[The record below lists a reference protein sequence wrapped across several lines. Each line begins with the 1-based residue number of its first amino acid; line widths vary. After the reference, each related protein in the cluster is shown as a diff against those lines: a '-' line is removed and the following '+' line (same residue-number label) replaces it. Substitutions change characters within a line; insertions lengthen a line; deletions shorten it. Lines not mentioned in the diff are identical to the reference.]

1 MSVNMRLI
9 VNEQA
14 QKELI
19 EMMQARGKY
28 NPSYF
33 INLLIT
39 EAYKQYIEIP
49 TTEGNNGK
57 PETTHAA

>member
-1 MSVNMRLI
+1 MRLI

-33 INLLIT
+33 VNLLIP
-39 EAYKQYIEIP
+39 EAFKQYLEIP
-49 TTEGNNGK
+49 ISEGINAK
-57 PETTHAA
+57 PETTHTA

>member
-1 MSVNMRLI
+1 MRLN

-14 QKELI
+14 QRELI
-19 EMMQARGKY
+19 EMMEARGKY

-33 INLLIT
+33 INVLIS
-39 EAYKQYIEIP
+39 EAYKQHFDIP
-49 TTEGNNGK
+49 NTEGNNGK

>member
-1 MSVNMRLI
+1 MRLN
-9 VNEQA
+9 VNEQS

-39 EAYKQYIEIP
+39 EAYKQYLEIP
-49 TTEGNNGK
+49 KPEGSNGK
-57 PETTHAA
+57 PEIPLAA

>member
-1 MSVNMRLI
+1 MRLN

-19 EMMQARGKY
+19 EMMHARGKY

-33 INLLIT
+33 VNLLIT
-39 EAYKQYIEIP
+39 EAYKQFLEIP
-49 TTEGNNGK
+49 NSEGNNGK
-57 PETTHAA
+57 PETTHEA

>member
-1 MSVNMRLI
+1 MRLN

-19 EMMQARGKY
+19 AMMESRGKY

-33 INLLIT
+33 INVLIS
-39 EAYKQYIEIP
+39 EAYKQYFDIP
-49 TTEGNNGK
+49 TSEGNNGK
-57 PETTHAA
+57 PETTRAA

>member
-1 MSVNMRLI
+1 MRLN

-14 QKELI
+14 QRELV

-33 INLLIT
+33 VNLLIT
-39 EAYKQYIEIP
+39 EAYKQYLKIP
-49 TTEGNNGK
+49 NTEGNNGK
-57 PETTHAA
+57 PETPHAA

>member
-1 MSVNMRLI
+1 MRLN

-39 EAYKQYIEIP
+39 EAYKQYLEIP
-49 TTEGNNGK
+49 TSEGSNGK
-57 PETTHAA
+57 SETTHAA

>member
-1 MSVNMRLI
+1 MRLI

-39 EAYKQYIEIP
+39 EAYKQYLEIP

-57 PETTHAA
+57 PETSHAA

>member
-1 MSVNMRLI
+1 MRLN

-39 EAYKQYIEIP
+39 EAYKQYLEIP
-49 TTEGNNGK
+49 TSEGSNGK